1 MSTSKAQNGNANDAI
16 WENPASD
23 LAQLWQK
30 AIDEY
35 ETKTKK
41 SLRIAPGR
49 SMEEILKRTEVE
61 TGNFKAF
68 RHDGGKADKVRT
80 AFKNNM
86 WLIQKVVNTIEIVG
100 AAASASTSVLDPTLI

>member
-1 MSTSKAQNGNANDAI
+1 MATGKAQNGNASGAI

-30 AIDEY
+30 AIDDY
-35 ETKTKK
+35 ESKTKK

-49 SMEEILKRTEVE
+49 SMEEILKRTEAE

-100 AAASASTSVLDPTLI
+100 AAASVGCAI